1 MQRVLSVSLSHVIRA
16 AAFLLLPFSFIALI
30 AWATAG
36 SASGSTTDPI
46 RGAVWIWLGAHHI
59 PFQLSLPPTGIAGYL
74 TYLPIG
80 GVVLPFIAIRSAF
93 TRAVDRMSG
102 YFHDIN
108 GVRVIFSAMYALL
121 VTLLA
126 FISRATA
133 VTPQWYLAPLIAFVI
148 ALLATLSAGTRVSPS
163 RAVRVSSRITA
174 LMVGVGLLILV
185 LLIFLNFNQVKII
198 TVSLQPGIF
207 GGILLLF
214 LDLLYLPN
222 AAVAVASYFS
232 GTGLAVGT
240 GTLVAPLSYHLGQ
253 IPALP
258 LLGVLPT
265 SRIPL
270 ALLGILFFIGMG
282 ALLTLWSLPFG
293 IQTVIQ
299 SYIFTLVAA
308 IILGYLASGSLI
320 TSEMGAMG
328 VSIWKF
334 VLSLAIEL
342 GIGIGATLFIKNR
355 NLR

>member
-1 MQRVLSVSLSHVIRA
+1 
-16 AAFLLLPFSFIALI
+16 
-30 AWATAG
+30 
-36 SASGSTTDPI
+36 
-46 RGAVWIWLGAHHI
+46 
-59 PFQLSLPPTGIAGYL
+59 
-74 TYLPIG
+74 
-80 GVVLPFIAIRSAF
+80 
-93 TRAVDRMSG
+93 
-102 YFHDIN
+102 
-108 GVRVIFSAMYALL
+108 
-121 VTLLA
+121 
-126 FISRATA
+126 
-133 VTPQWYLAPLIAFVI
+133 
-148 ALLATLSAGTRVSPS
+148 
-163 RAVRVSSRITA
+163 
-174 LMVGVGLLILV
+174 MVGVGLLILV

-282 ALLTLWSLPFG
+282 VLLTLWSLPFG

-299 SYIFTLVAA
+299 SYTFTLFAA
-308 IILGYLASGSLI
+308 LILGYLASGSLI